1 MQKNKSAKETPKNP
15 KLRYEK
21 PALKRLG
28 NLRQI
33 TSFS

>member
-1 MQKNKSAKETPKNP
+1 MKHDEKRPSAKK
-15 KLRYEK
+15 KARKYQK
-21 PALKRLG
+21 PSLKRLG